1 MKKYLMAAVAL
12 ICMTMTSVVFT
23 SCGSDDDDNSPVNK
37 VYTLKVSL
45 QMISEGNLSQAAL
58 EYLNSEFN
66 DKEVSN
72 KFTGFYDAKASVDEI
87 INISLSAMKNIP
99 LYGDGCEY
107 KVYFKLFDADNSQV
121 YQKTIYVKDDGYKL
135 ED

>member
-1 MKKYLMAAVAL
+1 MAAVAL

-23 SCGSDDDDNSPVNK
+23 SCGSDDDNSPVNK

-45 QMISEGNLSQAAL
+45 NMISEGDISQAAL
-58 EYLNSEFN
+58 EYMNKEFN
-66 DKEVSN
+66 QEVTN

-87 INISLSAMKNIP
+87 INKSLTAMKNIP
-99 LYGDGCEY
+99 LYGESCEY
-107 KVYFKLFDADNSQV
+107 KVYFKLFDANNSQV
-121 YQKTIYVKDDGYKL
+121 YQKIIYVKGDEYKL

>member
-1 MKKYLMAAVAL
+1 MKKFLMAAVAL

-23 SCGSDDDDNSPVNK
+23 SCGSDDDNSPVNK

-45 QMISEGNLSQAAL
+45 NMISEGNISQAAL
-58 EYLNSEFN
+58 EYMNKEFN
-66 DKEVSN
+66 QEVTN

-87 INISLSAMKNIP
+87 INNSLTAMKNIP
-99 LYGDGCEY
+99 LYGEGCEY
-107 KVYFKLFDADNSQV
+107 KVFFKLFDANNSQV
-121 YQKTIYVKDDGYKL
+121 YQKIIYVKGDEYKL

>member
-1 MKKYLMAAVAL
+1 MAAVAL

-23 SCGSDDDDNSPVNK
+23 SCGSDDDNSPVNK

-45 QMISEGNLSQAAL
+45 NMISEGNLSQAAL
-58 EYLNSEFN
+58 EYMNTEFN
-66 DKEVSN
+66 QEASN
-72 KFTGFYDAKASVDEI
+72 KFTGFYDAKASVDNI
-87 INISLSAMKNIP
+87 INISLSAIKNKP

>member
-12 ICMTMTSVVFT
+12 ICMTMTSVVLT
-23 SCGSDDDDNSPVNK
+23 SCSSDDDNSPVNK

-45 QMISEGNLSQAAL
+45 QMISEGDISKAAL

-66 DKEVSN
+66 NKEVTD

-87 INISLSAMKNIP
+87 INKSLSAMKNIP

>member
-1 MKKYLMAAVAL
+1 MAAVAL

-23 SCGSDDDDNSPVNK
+23 SCGSDDDNSPVNK

-45 QMISEGNLSQAAL
+45 NMISEGNISQAAL
-58 EYLNSEFN
+58 EYMNKEFN
-66 DKEVSN
+66 QEVTN

-87 INISLSAMKNIP
+87 INNSLTAMKNIP
-99 LYGDGCEY
+99 LYGEGCEY
-107 KVYFKLFDADNSQV
+107 KVYFKLFDANNSQV
-121 YQKTIYVKDDGYKL
+121 YQKTIYVKGDEYKL

>member
-1 MKKYLMAAVAL
+1 MKKILMAAVAL

-66 DKEVSN
+66 QEVSN
-72 KFTGFYDAKASVDEI
+72 KFTGFYDAKASVDKI
-87 INISLSAMKNIP
+87 IDNSLSAMKSIP

-107 KVYFKLFDADNSQV
+107 KVYFKLFDASNSQV

>member
-1 MKKYLMAAVAL
+1 MAAVAL

-23 SCGSDDDDNSPVNK
+23 SCGSDDDNSPVNK

-45 QMISEGNLSQAAL
+45 NMISEGDISQAAL
-58 EYLNSEFN
+58 EYMNKEFN
-66 DKEVSN
+66 QEVTN
-72 KFTGFYDAKASVDEI
+72 KFTGFYDAKASVDNI
-87 INISLSAMKNIP
+87 INKSLSAMKDIP

>member
-1 MKKYLMAAVAL
+1 MAAVAL
-12 ICMTMTSVVFT
+12 ICMTMTSVVLT
-23 SCGSDDDDNSPVNK
+23 SCSSDDDNSPVNK

-45 QMISEGNLSQAAL
+45 QMISEGDISKAAL

-66 DKEVSN
+66 NKEVTD

-87 INISLSAMKNIP
+87 INKSLSAMKNIP

-107 KVYFKLFDADNSQV
+107 KVSFKLFDANNSQV

>member
-12 ICMTMTSVVFT
+12 ICMTMTSVVLT
-23 SCGSDDDDNSPVNK
+23 SCSSDDDNSPVNK

-45 QMISEGNLSQAAL
+45 QMISEGDISKAAL

-66 DKEVSN
+66 NKEVTD

-87 INISLSAMKNIP
+87 INKSLSAMKNIP

-107 KVYFKLFDADNSQV
+107 KVNFKLFDADNSQV

>member
-12 ICMTMTSVVFT
+12 ICMTMTSIVFT
-23 SCGSDDDDNSPVNK
+23 SCGSDDDNSPVNK

-45 QMISEGNLSQAAL
+45 NMISEGNLSQPAL

-66 DKEVSN
+66 QEVSN
-72 KFTGFYDAKASVDEI
+72 KFTGFYDAKASVDNI
-87 INISLSAMKNIP
+87 INKSLSAMKDIP

-121 YQKTIYVKDDGYKL
+121 YQKTIYVKDDGYRL

>member
-37 VYTLKVSL
+37 EYTLKVSL
-45 QMISEGNLSQAAL
+45 QMISEGNISQVAL
-58 EYLNSEFN
+58 EYMNSEFN
-66 DKEVSN
+66 QEVTN
-72 KFTGFYDAKASVDEI
+72 KFTGFYDAKAVVDEI
-87 INISLSAMKNIP
+87 VNKSISAMKNIP

-107 KVYFKLFDADNSQV
+107 RVYFKLFDASNSQV

>member
-1 MKKYLMAAVAL
+1 MKKILMAAVAL

-23 SCGSDDDDNSPVNK
+23 SCGSDDDNSPVNK
-37 VYTLKVSL
+37 EYTLKVSL
-45 QMISEGNLSQAAL
+45 QMISEGDISKAAL
-58 EYLNSEFN
+58 EYMNEEFN
-66 DKEVSN
+66 QEVTN
-72 KFTGFYDAKASVDEI
+72 KFTGFYDAKAVVDEI
-87 INISLSAMKNIP
+87 INKSISAMKTIP

-107 KVYFKLFDADNSQV
+107 RVYFKLFDASNSQV

>member
-12 ICMTMTSVVFT
+12 ICMTMTSVVLT
-23 SCGSDDDDNSPVNK
+23 SCSSDDDNSPVNK

-66 DKEVSN
+66 NKEVTD

-87 INISLSAMKNIP
+87 INTSLTAIKDFS

-107 KVYFKLFDADNSQV
+107 KIYFKLFDASKSQV

>member
-1 MKKYLMAAVAL
+1 MAAVAL
-12 ICMTMTSVVFT
+12 ICMTMTSVVLT
-23 SCGSDDDDNSPVNK
+23 SCSSDDDNSPVNK

-45 QMISEGNLSQAAL
+45 QMISEGDISKAAL

-66 DKEVSN
+66 NKEVTD

-87 INISLSAMKNIP
+87 INKSLSAMKNIP

>member
-1 MKKYLMAAVAL
+1 MAAVAL

-23 SCGSDDDDNSPVNK
+23 SCGSDDDNSPVNK

-45 QMISEGNLSQAAL
+45 NMISEGDISQAAL
-58 EYLNSEFN
+58 EYMNKEFN
-66 DKEVSN
+66 QEVTN

-87 INISLSAMKNIP
+87 INNSLTAMKNIP

-107 KVYFKLFDADNSQV
+107 KVYFKLFDANNSQV
-121 YQKTIYVKDDGYKL
+121 YQKTIYVKGDEYRL

>member
-1 MKKYLMAAVAL
+1 MAAVAL

-66 DKEVSN
+66 QDATD

-87 INISLSAMKNIP
+87 INKSLSAIKNIP

-107 KVYFKLFDADNSQV
+107 KIYFKLFDADNSQV

>member
-12 ICMTMTSVVFT
+12 ICMTMTSVVLT
-23 SCGSDDDDNSPVNK
+23 SCSSDDDNSPVNK

-45 QMISEGNLSQAAL
+45 QMISEGDISKAAL

-66 DKEVSN
+66 NKEVTD
-72 KFTGFYDAKASVDEI
+72 KFTGFYDAKASVDNI
-87 INISLSAMKNIP
+87 INISLLAIKNKP

>member
-1 MKKYLMAAVAL
+1 MAAVAL
-12 ICMTMTSVVFT
+12 ICMTMTSVVLT
-23 SCGSDDDDNSPVNK
+23 SCSSDDDNSPVNK

-45 QMISEGNLSQAAL
+45 QMISEGDISKAAL

-66 DKEVSN
+66 NKEVTD

-87 INISLSAMKNIP
+87 INKSLSAMKNIP

-121 YQKTIYVKDDGYKL
+121 
-135 ED
+135 

>member
-1 MKKYLMAAVAL
+1 
-12 ICMTMTSVVFT
+12 MTSVVFT

-45 QMISEGNLSQAAL
+45 NMISEGSISQDGL
-58 EYLNSEFN
+58 KYMDEEFN
-66 DKEVSN
+66 NKEVSN

-87 INISLSAMKNIP
+87 INTSLTAIKDFS

-107 KVYFKLFDADNSQV
+107 KIYFKLFDADNSQV
-121 YQKTIYVKDDGYKL
+121 YQKTVYVKDDGYKL

>member
-1 MKKYLMAAVAL
+1 MAAVAL

-23 SCGSDDDDNSPVNK
+23 SCGSDDDNSPVNK

-45 QMISEGNLSQAAL
+45 NMISEGNISQAAL
-58 EYLNSEFN
+58 EYMNKEFN
-66 DKEVSN
+66 QEATN

-87 INISLSAMKNIP
+87 INNSLTAMKNIP
-99 LYGDGCEY
+99 LYGEGCEY
-107 KVYFKLFDADNSQV
+107 KVYFKLFDANNSQV
-121 YQKTIYVKDDGYKL
+121 YQKIIYVKGDEYKL

>member
-1 MKKYLMAAVAL
+1 MAAVAL

-23 SCGSDDDDNSPVNK
+23 SCGSDDDNSPVNK

-66 DKEVSN
+66 QEVTN
-72 KFTGFYDAKASVDEI
+72 KFTDFYDAKASVDNI
-87 INISLSAMKNIP
+87 INSSLSAMKNIP

-107 KVYFKLFDADNSQV
+107 KVYFKLFDADKSQV
-121 YQKTIYVKDDGYKL
+121 YQKTIYVKGDEYRL